1 MLVMPSDHLIAN
13 VPAFMHAVHIASAS
27 AKAGY
32 LMTFGIKPDRPETGF
47 GYIKNGAA
55 LAADVFRVS
64 AFVEKPDIIT
74 AKHYVSTGE
83 FHWNA
88 GIFLFTAGSYLNEL
102 RRLAPDIFVSAET
115 AMASA
120 GRVGS
125 IVRPGRTAMET
136 CRAQSIDKAVLE
148 HSERVAVV
156 PIEVGWSDVGTFDS
170 LYAVGAQDRLA
181 NVSQGPTLPLDTTGC
196 LLLSNGPLIT
206 TVGVSDLV
214 VIATP
219 DAILIVRRGETERVR
234 ELIDQLEV
242 NAPGAL

>member
-1 MLVMPSDHLIAN
+1 
-13 VPAFMHAVHIASAS
+13 
-27 AKAGY
+27 
-32 LMTFGIKPDRPETGF
+32 
-47 GYIKNGAA
+47 
-55 LAADVFRVS
+55 
-64 AFVEKPDIIT
+64 
-74 AKHYVSTGE
+74 
-83 FHWNA
+83 
-88 GIFLFTAGSYLNEL
+88 
-102 RRLAPDIFVSAET
+102 
-115 AMASA
+115 
-120 GRVGS
+120 
-125 IVRPGRTAMET
+125 
-136 CRAQSIDKAVLE
+136 
-148 HSERVAVV
+148 V

-242 NAPGAL
+242 KAPGAL